1 LSSRRCSP
9 CGRSSADRAHSAVS
23 RAATL
28 TAVAAEKQKNYPLNR
43 LERRP
48 DNFDRRRA
56 CDVFIDARFFFGQRF
71 RKTGRPYSSNRDR
84 FLSLLSGDRFLLY
97 RIEACRC
104 GLERLQS
111 KNAIASRHVWNDRIV
126 SVLHDTATHA
136 ARFGNDDPIP
146 ISDLYQY
153 HRHLFAERTRP
164 VYAMGF
170 LRAGIWR
177 CIND

>member
-1 LSSRRCSP
+1 M
-9 CGRSSADRAHSAVS
+9 
-23 RAATL
+23 
-28 TAVAAEKQKNYPLNR
+28 VAAVKQKNYPLNR

-71 RKTGRPYSSNRDR
+71 RKTGRSYSSNRDR
-84 FLSLLSGDRFLLY
+84 FLSLLGGDRFLLY
-97 RIEACRC
+97 WIEACRC

-111 KNAIASRHVWNDRIV
+111 KNAVASRHVWNDRIV
-126 SVLHDTATHA
+126 SVLHDTAKHA
-136 ARFGNDDPIP
+136 AGIGDNDPIS
-146 ISDLYQY
+146 ISDLYQH